1 MLDTSFIID
10 RSIYGILVPD
20 VYFIDRYM
28 HKIPYNLRKV
38 TVNYILDSDHA
49 CVNVLSKIIA

>member
-1 MLDTSFIID
+1 MID
-10 RSIYGILVPD
+10 LYGILVPD

-28 HKIPYNLRKV
+28 HIYKIPYNLRKV
-38 TVNYILDSDHA
+38 TVNYILDFVHA